1 MPQKAGKPP
10 IINAPLPV
18 TFFAVLLIAAH
29 AVRILLPGD
38 LQSAIYYY
46 GALIPERFWAAPGLP
61 AENAFAPYGS
71 PAEAF
76 ATLITS
82 GFLHSDWMH
91 VIFNAAFLVALA
103 KPLLELFRRI
113 WPGREPG
120 ASLLLLGLFL
130 VSQIGSSLAFLAM
143 NFPAGPIAVGA
154 SGGIS
159 GLLAA
164 VLLMRG
170 GPARWLFDRNFLVA
184 SALFLVAN
192 MLFAFLGPGLL
203 GAAIAWEAHLGGYLA
218 GALAMRLV
226 IWRFE
231 AGAA

>member
-1 MPQKAGKPP
+1 MPDKVRKPP

-29 AVRILLPGD
+29 AVRILLPGN
-38 LQSAIYYY
+38 LQNAIYYY
-46 GALIPERFWAAPGLP
+46 GALIPERFWAAPGGLT
-61 AENAFAPYGS
+61 ENRFAPYGS
-71 PAEAF
+71 PVEAF

-113 WPGREPG
+113 WPGREPA
-120 ASLLLLGLFL
+120 ASLLLLALYL
-130 VSQIGSSLAFLAM
+130 VSQIASGFVYLAM
-143 NFPAGPIAVGA
+143 NAPDGAIAVGA

-159 GLLAA
+159 GLLAG
-164 VLLMRG
+164 VLLMRA
-170 GPARWLFDRNFLVA
+170 GPDRWLLDRNFLVA
-184 SALFLVAN
+184 SALFLIAN
-192 MLFAFLGPGLL
+192 LLFAFLGPSLL
-203 GAAIAWEAHLGGYLA
+203 GAAIAWEAHLGGYIA